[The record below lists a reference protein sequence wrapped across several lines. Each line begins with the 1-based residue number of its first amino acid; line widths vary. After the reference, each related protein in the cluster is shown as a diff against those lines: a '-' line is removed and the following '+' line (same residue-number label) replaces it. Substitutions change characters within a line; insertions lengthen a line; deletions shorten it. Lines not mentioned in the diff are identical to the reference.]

1 MIQAAKVNG
10 EAPSVDGVQTGKYK
24 LSRPLFVYVKKD
36 HMAAMPDMAAFV
48 AEYMSPKAIGED
60 GYLADKG
67 LIPMPAAEMKT
78 QIDNAK
84 ALPSLTADQ
93 LK

>member
-1 MIQAAKVNG
+1 M
-10 EAPSVDGVQTGKYK
+10 EGVQAGKYK

-36 HMAAMPDMAAFV
+36 HMASMPDMAAFV
-48 AEYMSPKAIGED
+48 AEYMSSKAIGSD

-67 LIPMPAAEMKT
+67 LIPLPPAEFKA
-78 QIDNAK
+78 QVDAAK
-84 ALPSLTADQ
+84 AMKPLTPDQ